1 MARSYCFTAFEKP
14 PCSPVPVTEGEPAMN
29 HFLTSF
35 LVPESSL
42 PQATLTSPPANEMPV
57 EGRPEQRKG
66 KGIKFMVGIVA
77 DAAGFGLLLAGC
89 WLSLQLMSV
98 MIM

>member
-1 MARSYCFTAFEKP
+1 
-14 PCSPVPVTEGEPAMN
+14 MN

-42 PQATLTSPPANEMPV
+42 PQATMTSPPAKEKPAQ
-57 EGRPEQRKG
+57 GRPKQRKW
-66 KGIKFMVGIVA
+66 KGIKFMAGIVA

-89 WLSLQLMSV
+89 WFSLQLMSV
-98 MIM
+98 FLM